1 MALEV
6 LQQLI
11 DKKDNFEIVRDQIAA
26 ILKLEIENQK
36 QLAAAA
42 GKTASDWDLKI
53 FMERSNP
60 FEEFQSENYTGP
72 AIVNV
77 WYESSDFDDAGSD
90 TIERQKTTAT
100 YNVDVYSYGTAQE
113 TSEGHT
119 PGDLASSLRLAAAVR
134 LVRNILMA
142 GPNTYLRFKRP
153 FIWRRRV
160 ETINIYQP
168 NAEDTTIQNIIGAR
182 LVFRVTFNEHS
193 PQYEGAPLSELSVK
207 VIRSET
213 GEVLLETEYHYDGN

>member
-1 MALEV
+1 MNV

-26 ILKLEIENQK
+26 ILKLEIDNQK

-42 GKTASDWDLKI
+42 GKNPADWDLRI

-60 FEEFQSENYTGP
+60 FEEFQTDNYTGP

-77 WYESSDFDDAGSD
+77 WYESSNFDDAGSD
-90 TIERQKTTAT
+90 TVERQKANVT
-100 YNVDVYSYGTAQE
+100 YNIDVYSHGTAQE
-113 TSEGHT
+113 TSDGHL
-119 PGDLASSLRLAAAVR
+119 PGDLQSSLRLAAATR

-168 NAEDTTIQNIIGAR
+168 NADDTTIQNIIGAR
-182 LVFRVTFNEHS
+182 IVFRVTFNEHS
-193 PQYEGAPLSELSVK
+193 PQYEGEPLSELSVK